1 MVKVCLI
8 GYGKWGKV
16 LYKKLKDI
24 ANVSLV
30 LRKRNYSIKKIRD
43 IDWVV
48 VATPDATHYKIVKDC
63 IKIRKNVLCEKP
75 LAKKFEQAK
84 KLYDLAKANRVKLIV
99 SDLSKYKKKILLSPH
114 LNTFRRFKSSQED
127 KNIITKRYDLLYR
140 FAYHDIGY
148 IYNSVKDK
156 RLELIKIICSKK
168 ILRFCLVFSNIK
180 FLFFYDTVNKKRFY
194 SLNNFSLYQRND
206 IVKKM
211 LNDFIVKKK
220 LLIDNEKKSIYIIK
234 ILEKIKK
241 KMSSSRY

>member
-24 ANVSLV
+24 TYVSLV
-30 LRKRNYSIKKIRD
+30 LRKKNYSIKKIRD
-43 IDWVV
+43 VDWVV
-48 VATPDATHYKIVKDC
+48 IATPDTTHYKIVKDC
-63 IKIRKNVLCEKP
+63 IKIKKNVFCEKP
-75 LAKKFEQAK
+75 LTKKFEQAK

-99 SDLSKYKKKILLSPH
+99 SDLSKYKKKIPFSPH
-114 LNTFRRFKSSQED
+114 VNTFTRSKSFHED
-127 KNIITKRYDLLYR
+127 KNIITKRYDFLYR

-148 IYNSVKDK
+148 IYNSVKNK
-156 RLELIKIICSKK
+156 RLKLIKIICSKK
-168 ILRFCLVFSNIK
+168 ILKFYLEFSNIK
-180 FLFFYDTVNKKRFY
+180 FYFSYDTINKKRFY
-194 SLNNFSLYQRND
+194 RFNNLSLYQKND
-206 IVKKM
+206 ILKKM

-241 KMSSSRY
+241 KMTTSRY

>member
-24 ANVSLV
+24 TNLSLV
-30 LRKRNYSIKKIRD
+30 LRKKNYSIKKIRD
-43 IDWVV
+43 VDWVV
-48 VATPDATHYKIVKDC
+48 IATPDTTHYKIVKDC
-63 IKIRKNVLCEKP
+63 IKIKKNVFCEKP
-75 LAKKFEQAK
+75 LTKKFEQAK

-99 SDLSKYKKKILLSPH
+99 SDLSKYKKKIPLSSH
-114 LNTFRRFKSSQED
+114 VNTFRRFKSSHEE
-127 KNIITKRYDLLYR
+127 KNIITKRYDFLYR
-140 FAYHDIGY
+140 FVYHDIGY
-148 IYNSVKDK
+148 IYNSVKNK
-156 RLELIKIICSKK
+156 RLKLIKIICSKR
-168 ILRFCLVFSNIK
+168 ILRFYLVFSNIK
-180 FLFFYDTVNKKRFY
+180 FNFFYDTVNKKRSY

-206 IVKKM
+206 ILKKM

-220 LLIDNEKKSIYIIK
+220 LLTDNEKKSIFIIK